1 MEVRYVCN
9 LDEYAEVLITQG
21 PRPLRR
27 KLVDAVLSCSLIV
40 SCVFVMVNVGLR
52 QGVATVLM
60 VILLP
65 AFWIVHRYVLFPLLM
80 RRDFRRHPNFS
91 REQIVRIDEYGL
103 FKKNEIGHSKT
114 NWAAYTRF
122 QETRSLFVLFLGERL
137 VEAVPKRALSRGQL
151 DELRHLL
158 RRRLP
163 PTSNTSGRRSA
174 SVSLA

>member
-9 LDEYAEVLITQG
+9 LDDYAEVLIARG

-27 KLVDAVLSCSLIV
+27 KLVDAVLSCCLII
-40 SCVFVMVNVGLR
+40 SCVFVMVNVGPR

-65 AFWIVHRYVLFPLLM
+65 AFWVVHRYVLFPLWM

-91 REQIVRIDEYGL
+91 REQILRIGEDGL
-103 FKKNEIGHSKT
+103 FKKSEIGQSETK
-114 NWAAYTRF
+114 WAAYTRF
-122 QETRSLFVLFLGERL
+122 QETQNLFVLYLGERL
-137 VEAVPKRALSRGQL
+137 AEAVPKRALSGGQL
-151 DELRHLL
+151 HELRHLL
-158 RRRLP
+158 REKLP
-163 PTSNTSGRRSA
+163 QNSNTSGRRGE